1 MERII
6 LHSDLN
12 NFYASVECL
21 YRPEL
26 RGKPVAVAGDVEKRH
41 GIILAKNELAKKY
54 CVSTGEP
61 LWMAKQKCPDIIFVP
76 PHYDLYLEYSKQ
88 ARKIY
93 TDYSDYVESYGL
105 DECWLDV
112 STLIKNIAGGAEVA
126 DEIRGRIKSELGI
139 TASVGVSFNK
149 IFAKLGSDY
158 KKPDA
163 TTVISKD
170 NFKQIAWPL
179 PASDL
184 LFVGPATKKKL
195 AKYGI
200 DTIGE
205 LANTDPQFLRRLLG
219 KNGYMLWMFANGL
232 DSSPVTNISY
242 IPPVKSIGN
251 STTTPRDLVS
261 DHDVKIILYILCES
275 VAARLR
281 EQNLKCHTVQIFLR
295 DSTLQSFERQMPLSF
310 PTTSSNAL
318 FDAAFLLYKR
328 HHIPGTAL
336 RSVGVRAQK
345 LIQVRHEQ
353 LSFMPDYQK
362 VQEHEQ
368 LEQVIDRLRER
379 FGFYS
384 IQRAVMLTDPELSK
398 LNPKGDHVIFP
409 ERFFK

>member
-41 GIILAKNELAKKY
+41 GIILAKNEIAKKY
-54 CVSTGEP
+54 GVSTGEP

-76 PHYDLYLEYSKQ
+76 PHYNLYLEYSKQ

-93 TDYSDYVESYGL
+93 ADYSDYVESYGL
-105 DECWLDV
+105 DECWLDISV
-112 STLIKNIAGGAEVA
+112 LGHGEEIA

-170 NFKQIAWPL
+170 NFKQIAFPL

-205 LANTDPQFLRRLLG
+205 LADADPQFLRRLLG

-232 DSSPVTNISY
+232 DSSPVTNTSY
-242 IPPVKSIGN
+242 VPPVKSIGN
-251 STTTPRDLVS
+251 STTTPKDLVS
-261 DHDVKIILYILCES
+261 DHDVKIVLYILCES

-281 EQNLKCHTVQIFLR
+281 EQDLKCASLQISLR
-295 DSTLQSFERQMPLSF
+295 DSTLHSFERQMPLSF
-310 PTTSSNAL
+310 PTTSSNDL
-318 FDAAFLLYKR
+318 FDAAFMLYKR

-345 LIQVRHEQ
+345 LIHIRHEQ
-353 LSFMPDYQK
+353 LSFMPDYK
-362 VQEHEQ
+362 KAREHEQ

-398 LNPKGDHVIFP
+398 LNPKSDHVIFP